1 MELSGEAFALA
12 LVVIVTGAAIRGF
25 TGFGASLI
33 WVSGLALL
41 MDPDEAVPIIFC
53 LEVLASALLIR
64 DCRDEV
70 MWRPVRWLVGG
81 AVIGMPIGV
90 VALLAIDPEPMKLVI
105 SIAVLISAIVLASGW
120 RSKRDLGLV
129 AVSTVGVGAGVL
141 NGLTSAGGPPVIV
154 FFLGS
159 PAGMRAGR
167 ASLIA
172 YFLFL
177 DSLAIVVVFA
187 AGLLDST
194 ALVRV
199 AAFLPMMLLGTAIG
213 ARWFG
218 KVDPEGARFVGIGVL
233 VALAVAG
240 IIGRI

>member
-1 MELSGEAFALA
+1 MDLSGEAFALA
-12 LVVIVTGAAIRGF
+12 LTVIFAGAAIRGF

-53 LEVLASALLIR
+53 LEVIASAHLIR
-64 DCRDEV
+64 DCRDDV
-70 MWRPVRWLVGG
+70 MWQPVRWLVGG

-90 VALLAIDPEPMKLVI
+90 AALLAIDPEPMKLVI
-105 SIAVLISAIVLASGW
+105 SVAVLISAVVLASGW
-120 RSKRDLGLV
+120 RSKRELGIV
-129 AVSTVGVGAGVL
+129 GTSSVGVGAGVL

-159 PAGMRAGR
+159 PAGMAAGR

-177 DSLAIVVVFA
+177 DALAIVIVLA
-187 AGLLDST
+187 AGLLDGT

-199 AAFLPMMLLGTAIG
+199 AAFTPVMLMGAVIG
-213 ARWFG
+213 ALGFG
-218 KVDPEGARFVGIGVL
+218 KVDPERARFVGIGVL
-233 VALAVAG
+233 VALALVG
-240 IIGRI
+240 IVGRI

>member
-12 LVVIVTGAAIRGF
+12 LVVIFAGAAIRGF

-53 LEVLASALLIR
+53 LEVVASAHLIR
-64 DCRDEV
+64 ECRDEV
-70 MWRPVRWLVGG
+70 MWQPVRWLVGG
-81 AVIGMPIGV
+81 AVIGMPVGV
-90 VALLAIDPEPMKLVI
+90 AALLAIDPEPMKLVI
-105 SIAVLISAIVLASGW
+105 SIAVLIAAVVLASGW
-120 RSKRDLGLV
+120 RSTRELG
-129 AVSTVGVGAGVL
+129 AVGTSTLGVGAGVL

-159 PAGMRAGR
+159 PAGMAAGR

-177 DSLAIVVVFA
+177 DALAIVIVLA
-187 AGLLDST
+187 AGLLDGT
-194 ALVRV
+194 ALVRF
-199 AAFLPMMLLGTAIG
+199 AAFTPVMLVGAAIG
-213 ARWFG
+213 ARGFG
-218 KVDPEGARFVGIGVL
+218 KVDPERARFVGIGVL
-233 VALAVAG
+233 VALALVG
-240 IIGRI
+240 IVGRL